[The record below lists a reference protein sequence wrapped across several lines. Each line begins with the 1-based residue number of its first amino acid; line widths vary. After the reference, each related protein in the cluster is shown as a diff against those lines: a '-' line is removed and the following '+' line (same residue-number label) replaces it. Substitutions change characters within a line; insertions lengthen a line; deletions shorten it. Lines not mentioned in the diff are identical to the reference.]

1 MWGFFILLIFIVMK
15 MFLVEKFEEEITP
28 DLKYYAFDWDDNI
41 LQMPT
46 QIILQDENGEE
57 VGMSTEDFAEYRVDV
72 GVKPFEYKGKTV
84 VGFAPDP
91 FRFFGTKGDKRFI
104 IDSMMAKEGPA
115 WDDFV
120 EAINGGS
127 IFSIVTARGHSPL
140 ALRRAIE
147 NMIETNFRGISK
159 KELVKNLKK
168 FRRFAGEEDMS
179 DKELINAYMDM
190 NKYYPVTFGE
200 GSAQSPEK
208 GKVDA
213 LREFQQYV
221 KYLAGLLKKP
231 VMFKDD
237 ISNRFIPTIGFSD
250 DDLRNLE
257 KVKQELSKDPENIIQ
272 TISTHGG
279 EKKLY

>member
-1 MWGFFILLIFIVMK
+1 MK
-15 MFLVEKFEEEITP
+15 MFLVEKFEEEVTP

-41 LQMPT
+41 LTMPT
-46 QIILQDENGEE
+46 QIILRTEDNDE
-57 VGMSTEDFAEYRVDV
+57 VGMSTEDFAEYRVKI
-72 GVKPFEYKGKTV
+72 GVEPFEYKKKTI
-84 VGFAPDP
+84 VGFADDP
-91 FRFFGTKGDKRFI
+91 FRNFGGKGDKRFI
-104 IDSMMAKEGPA
+104 IDAMMAKIGPA

-147 NMIETNFRGISK
+147 NMIEINFKGISK
-159 KELVKNLKK
+159 KELVKNLRK
-168 FRRFAGEEDMS
+168 FRKFANEEDMK

-200 GSAQSPEK
+200 GSAQNPEV
-208 GKVDA
+208 GKVKA
-213 LREFQQYV
+213 LKEFQEYV
-221 KYLAGLLKKP
+221 KYLASRLKKP
-231 VMFKDD
+231 IMFKDD
-237 ISNRFIPTIGFSD
+237 ISNNFIPKIEFSD

-257 KVKQELSKDPENIIQ
+257 KVKDELSKDPENIIQ

-279 EKKLY
+279 KKQNY

>member
-1 MWGFFILLIFIVMK
+1 MK
-15 MFLVEKFEEEITP
+15 MYLVEKFEEEVTP

-41 LQMPT
+41 LTMPT
-46 QIILQDENGEE
+46 QIMLRTEDNDE
-57 VGMSTEDFAEYRVDV
+57 VGMSTEDFAEYRVKV
-72 GVKPFEYKGKTV
+72 GVEPFEYKKKTI
-84 VGFAPDP
+84 VGFADDP
-91 FRFFGTKGDKRFI
+91 FRNFGTKGDKRFI
-104 IDSMMAKEGPA
+104 IDAMMAKIGPA

-147 NMIETNFRGISK
+147 NMIEINFKGISK
-159 KELVKNLKK
+159 KELVKNLRK
-168 FRRFAGEEDMS
+168 FRKFAGEEDMN

-190 NKYYPVTFGE
+190 NKYYPVTFGA

-213 LREFQQYV
+213 LKEFQGYV
-221 KYLAGLLKKP
+221 KYLANILKKP

-237 ISNRFIPTIGFSD
+237 ISNNFIPTIGFSD
-250 DDLRNLE
+250 DDLRNLK
-257 KVKQELSKDPENIIQ
+257 KVKDELSKDPENIIQ

-279 EKKLY
+279 KKQNY

>member
-1 MWGFFILLIFIVMK
+1 MK
-15 MFLVEKFEEEITP
+15 VFLDENFKEEITP

-41 LQMPT
+41 MMMPT
-46 QIILQDENGEE
+46 QIILKDSEGNE
-57 VGMSTEDFAEYRVDV
+57 VGMSTEDFAEYRVKI
-72 GVKPFEYKGKTV
+72 GVEPFEYKGKEI
-84 VGFAPDP
+84 VGFAEDP
-91 FRFFGTKGDKRFI
+91 FRYFSTKGDKRFI
-104 IDSMMAKEGPA
+104 VDSMLAKTGPA

-140 ALRRAIE
+140 VIRKAIE
-147 NMIETNFRGISK
+147 NMINTNFKGISK
-159 KELVKNLKK
+159 KELVKNLRK
-168 FRRFAGEEDMS
+168 FREFADEEDMS
-179 DKELINAYMDM
+179 NEELINAYMDM
-190 NKYYPVTFGE
+190 NKYYPVTFGA

-221 KYLAGLLKKP
+221 KYLAKRLQKP
-231 VMFKDD
+231 GMFKND
-237 ISNRFIPTIGFSD
+237 ISNRFIPQIGFSD

-257 KVKQELSKDPENIIQ
+257 KVKLELGKDPENIVK

-279 EKKLY
+279 VKKDY

>member
-1 MWGFFILLIFIVMK
+1 MK
-15 MFLVEKFEEEITP
+15 IFLVEEFDEEITP

-41 LQMPT
+41 LTMPT
-46 QIILQDENGEE
+46 QIILRTEDNEE
-57 VGMSTEDFAEYRVDV
+57 VGMSTEDFAEYRVKV
-72 GVKPFEYKGKTV
+72 GVEPFEYKKKTV
-84 VGFAPDP
+84 VGFADDP
-91 FRFFGTKGDKRFI
+91 FRNFGTKGDKRFI
-104 IDSMMAKEGPA
+104 IDAMMAKEGPA

-120 EAINGGS
+120 EAVNGGS

-147 NMIETNFRGISK
+147 NMIETNFKGISK

-168 FRRFAGEEDMS
+168 FRKFAGEEDMK

-190 NKYYPVTFGE
+190 NKYYPVTFGA

-221 KYLAGLLKKP
+221 KYLANLLKKP

-237 ISNRFIPTIGFSD
+237 ISNRFIPKIGFSYD
-250 DDLRNLE
+250 DFSNL
-257 KVKQELSKDPENIIQ
+257 
-272 TISTHGG
+272 
-279 EKKLY
+279 